1 MRYLV
6 RDAEGR
12 ELTVPSLAD
21 LARLHRLGFLAD
33 DDLVRRETAER
44 WERVADL
51 ALAAPPSRRRPR
63 DLRRW
68 LLVAFAAVALAA
80 ALALLRASRLP

>member
-21 LARLHRLGFLAD
+21 LARLHRQGFLAD
-33 DDLVRRETAER
+33 DDLVRRETTGR

-51 ALAAPPSRRRPR
+51 ALAAPAARRRR
-63 DLRRW
+63 RGARW
-68 LLVAFAAVALAA
+68 LLVAFAAVALLA
-80 ALALLRASRLP
+80 ALALLRAARA

>member
-21 LARLHRLGFLAD
+21 LARLHRQGFLAD
-33 DDLVRRETAER
+33 DDLVRRETTGR

-51 ALAAPPSRRRPR
+51 ALAAPAARGRPR
-63 DLRRW
+63 RGARW
-68 LLVAFAAVALAA
+68 LLVAFAAVALVA
-80 ALALLRASRLP
+80 ALALLRAARA

>member
-21 LARLHRLGFLAD
+21 LARLHRQGFLAD
-33 DDLVRRETAER
+33 DDLVRRETTGR

-51 ALAAPPSRRRPR
+51 ALAAPAGRGRPR
-63 DLRRW
+63 RGARW
-68 LLVAFAAVALAA
+68 LLVAFAAVALLA
-80 ALALLRASRLP
+80 ALALLRAARA